1 MRQLHFNPSFNVDLS
16 VMKESLHLLEPPP
29 RKALISVV
37 SSKDQ
42 NIAKRLVVSRK
53 LGQKMYYA
61 RRIYACVLKW
71 WLPIQRKN
79 MIRKAIMEEKRR
91 QEEENLRMGDD
102 EWSKFR
108 IK

>member
-1 MRQLHFNPSFNVDLS
+1 
-16 VMKESLHLLEPPP
+16 MKESLHLLEAPP
-29 RKALISVV
+29 RKALIQIV
-37 SSKDQ
+37 SKNDQ
-42 NIAKRLVVSRK
+42 NIAKRLAISRK

-79 MIRKAIMEEKRR
+79 MIRKAILEEKRR
-91 QEEENLRMGDD
+91 QEEANLNMGDD
-102 EWSKFR
+102 EWNKFR